1 MGRIETMEP
10 LGPTATEDDGQ
21 RGLKATALI
30 KYFQS
35 YKIEMMTE
43 IRFDQT
49 DYMHGFN
56 SNIQAQHQW
65 QNCSIRH
72 GRLLSLLLSCCH
84 GDQWQQVDMAA
95 AAGR

>member
-1 MGRIETMEP
+1 MVSEDQSPMGRIETMEP

-56 SNIQAQHQW
+56 SERYTITT
-65 QNCSIRH
+65 S
-72 GRLLSLLLSCCH
+72 
-84 GDQWQQVDMAA
+84 MAELFDSSW
-95 AAGR
+95 